1 MFGVATAEELK
12 VGDLAPD
19 FSLPGSDGKTYR
31 LSDYRGKQAV
41 VLAWFPRAF
50 TPGCTTECK
59 LMAQHGA
66 KLKDFDVAYFTA
78 SVDTPEKNKEFA
90 QSVGADYPILSDHGG
105 EVARE
110 YGVTGAGA
118 ALGEPLD
125 FLHRQGRPHPV
136 HRQGRPSGDPCRRRG
151 GETRRTGRGEAEVI
165 AQPISSLPIP
175 YHPHL
180 GERGLF
186 VGALRRVGQTFLSAR
201 CAIRPCGRQECLP
214 HC

>member
-1 MFGVATAEELK
+1 MFGMTTAEELK

-19 FSLPGSDGKTYR
+19 FSLPGSDGQTYR
-31 LSDYRGKQAV
+31 LSDYRDKQAV

-78 SVDTPEKNKEFA
+78 SVDTPEKNREFA

-110 YGVTGAGA
+110 YGVTGPIQRWASRWTFFIGKDGHILFIDKDVHPSTHA
-118 ALGEPLD
+118 DDVAVKLEELGVAKQ
-125 FLHRQGRPHPV
+125 R
-136 HRQGRPSGDPCRRRG
+136 
-151 GETRRTGRGEAEVI
+151 
-165 AQPISSLPIP
+165 
-175 YHPHL
+175 
-180 GERGLF
+180 
-186 VGALRRVGQTFLSAR
+186 
-201 CAIRPCGRQECLP
+201 
-214 HC
+214 

>member
-1 MFGVATAEELK
+1 MKSPWIAIVGVTITLAGGAIMFGVATAEELK

-19 FSLPGSDGKTYR
+19 FSLPGSDGKTYT

-66 KLKDFDVAYFTA
+66 KLKEFDVAYFTA
-78 SVDTPEKNKEFA
+78 SVDKPEKNKEFA

-110 YGVTGAGA
+110 YGVTGPIQRWASRWTFYIGKDGRILFIDKDVHPSTHA
-118 ALGEPLD
+118 DDVAVKLEELG
-125 FLHRQGRPHPV
+125 V
-136 HRQGRPSGDPCRRRG
+136 AKRR
-151 GETRRTGRGEAEVI
+151 
-165 AQPISSLPIP
+165 
-175 YHPHL
+175 
-180 GERGLF
+180 
-186 VGALRRVGQTFLSAR
+186 
-201 CAIRPCGRQECLP
+201 
-214 HC
+214 